1 MPHLIIEH
9 SANLPCD
16 TSALLETIY
25 HAAANSGVMAAADI
39 KVRALP
45 YTSFRLHQYQRQ
57 FVHVSCRLL
66 AGRSSQQKIALSE
79 QVRAA
84 LVQLL
89 PEVYSISVEII
100 DMEPESY
107 KKRVLDE

>member
-9 SANLPCD
+9 SANLPCNS
-16 TSALLETIY
+16 TEMMEVVY
-25 HAAANSGVMAAADI
+25 QAAVSSGVMAAADI

-45 YTSFRLHQYQRQ
+45 YTSFRLHQHQRQ
-57 FVHVSCRLL
+57 FIHISCRLL
-66 AGRSSQQKIALSE
+66 AGRSSKQKVTLSE
-79 QVRAA
+79 QMRAA

-107 KKRVLDE
+107 KKRVLDK

>member
-16 TSALLETIY
+16 TTALMETVY
-25 HAAANSGVMAAADI
+25 HVAASSGVMAAGDI

-45 YTSFRLHQYQRQ
+45 YASFRLHQHQRQ

-66 AGRSSQQKIALSE
+66 AGRSSKQKVALSE

-89 PEVYSISVEII
+89 PKVYSISVEII
-100 DMEPESY
+100 DMEPKSY